1 MTTEPTT
8 AAPTAESVQKVR
20 RLLAGNRAL
29 YTPSVINQAAVLLDA
44 YLDTAVQ
51 HGLDRAAA
59 NWDGYLTQ
67 AAAEPVSRQYG
78 RPQQERTPAELHGLV
93 GELRV
98 ALVAEGLEVVP
109 TPVPM
114 GVGVA
119 PLAGGPTWGAG
130 RGLAVALYTNSGWE
144 LMTNA
149 ERSRAFTIH
158 APATAAGAAEVARLV
173 RGVLAG
179 TETDPFRRDR

>member
-1 MTTEPTT
+1 MPDQMTPEPTT
-8 AAPTAESVQKVR
+8 AAPSAESVQKVR
-20 RLLAGNRAL
+20 RLLAGYRAL
-29 YTPSVINQAAVLLDA
+29 YAPSVIDQAAALLDA
-44 YLDTAVQ
+44 YLDTAEQ
-51 HGLDRAAA
+51 HGLDRGAA

-78 RPQQERTPAELHGLV
+78 RPQQERTPAELYGLV
-93 GELRV
+93 ADLRAV
-98 ALVAEGLEVVP
+98 LVAEGLEVVP

-119 PLAGGPTWGAG
+119 PLPGGPTW
-130 RGLAVALYTNSGWE
+130 GLAVALYTNGGWE

-158 APATAAGAAEVARLV
+158 APATTAGAAEVARLV
-173 RGVLAG
+173 RGVLQG
-179 TETDPFRRDR
+179 TEPDPFRRDR